1 MKVIPHVSE
10 IRKQGI
16 KVKVNHLR
24 DFYKFDSKTGKKSV
38 IRTSFELAEELHP
51 DYYLDARGG
60 ATVVLVDHPQFG
72 KLNGMSECSTK
83 DIFNKK
89 VGTMKALAQ
98 ALAPTFSKD

>member
-10 IRKQGI
+10 IRKKGI

-24 DFYKFDSKTGKKSV
+24 DFYRFDPKTGKKTV
-38 IRTSFELAEELHP
+38 VRTSFEIAEEQLA

-60 ATVVLVDHPQFG
+60 STVVRVEHPEFG
-72 KLNGMSECSTK
+72 VLYGSSECSTK

-89 VGTMKALAQ
+89 FGTMKALAQ
-98 ALAPTFSKD
+98 ALAPTFKSN